1 MLAAKRMAELSMQ
14 MSIAPRPIVMQIL
27 LHRRPQYTGAV
38 TEHQVLLLLLFSG
51 EKKKRRPA
59 AGIKKDKKKRKQP
72 FRLKMTSIP
81 MLHRFTFPLQPPVH
95 FFLFGTFWLREIC
108 LLLLL
113 FLSIELYNT
122 N

>member
-59 AGIKKDKKKRKQP
+59 AGNKKDKKKRKQP

-81 MLHRFTFPLQPPVH
+81 MLHRFIPSPTTRPFLPVWH
-95 FFLFGTFWLREIC
+95 FLA
-108 LLLLL
+108 
-113 FLSIELYNT
+113 S
-122 N
+122 